1 MSIKGLDQ
9 LVDTCE
15 CTTLSMGEAANILG
29 MGRNRF
35 MLLLR
40 EMGLLLKSN
49 RPSETMRKLGYMEL
63 QIKEHPSG
71 NGVKQCSP
79 VPMITLSGL
88 SYVSRKLQ
96 KDCRKAR
103 EQKKQGENFK
113 DVN

>member
-1 MSIKGLDQ
+1 MNTKEFDH
-9 LVDTCE
+9 LVDTCD
-15 CTTLSMGEAANILG
+15 CTTLTMGEAANILG
-29 MGRNRF
+29 IGRNRF

-79 VPMITLSGL
+79 RYRWGQAMLTSANDHFKWIGVCEQEIAKGL
-88 SYVSRKLQ
+88 P
-96 KDCRKAR
+96 
-103 EQKKQGENFK
+103 
-113 DVN
+113 